1 LALLNIDEFR
11 ITAKLSSLMIA
22 AGWLCWAFSWY
33 AKPFRINFRAKASQ
47 AISMRPIRSWV
58 PSALWNLVTF
68 SAFLLLCSGIVLKL
82 TNTA

>member
-1 LALLNIDEFR
+1 
-11 ITAKLSSLMIA
+11 
-22 AGWLCWAFSWY
+22 
-33 AKPFRINFRAKASQ
+33 
-47 AISMRPIRSWV
+47 MRPIRSWV